1 MERRDYLLGKWVIDP
16 DHACATFAVRHFMI
30 ANVVG
35 LFGKMTGTIYFDPPD
50 IAHLSAEAEIDVT
63 SLSTGNRARDEHLLS
78 PDFLDAAKHT
88 KITFKTTR
96 VEAAG
101 DNRGKVTADLAIRGI
116 TRPVS
121 FQVEWLGPV
130 KSPFSGKSSIG
141 FRGATKINR
150 EDYGI
155 ETNYP
160 MEGGGLVV
168 GREVEITFD
177 VQADLAD

>member
-1 MERRDYLLGKWVIDP
+1 MAKWTIDT
-16 DHACATFAVRHFMI
+16 DHACATFAIRHFMI

-35 LFGKMTGTIYFDPPD
+35 LFGGITGTVTFDPPD
-50 IAHLSAEAEIDVT
+50 IAHLSAEAEIDV
-63 SLSTGNRARDEHLLS
+63 STLASGSKTRDEHLLS
-78 PDFLDAAKHT
+78 PDFFDAAKYP
-88 KITFKTTR
+88 KMIFKTKR
-96 VEAAG
+96 VETKG
-101 DNRGKVTADLAIRGI
+101 DNRGKVFADLTIRGI

-121 FQVEWLGPV
+121 FEVECLGPV

-155 ETNYP
+155 TFDYS

-168 GREVEITFD
+168 GKEVEITFEL
-177 VQADLAD
+177 QADLAG

>member
-1 MERRDYLLGKWVIDP
+1 MAKWIIDP

-35 LFGKMTGTIYFDPPD
+35 LFGGITGVVSFDPSD
-50 IAHLSAEAEIDVT
+50 IARLSAEAEIDVST
-63 SLSTGNRARDEHLLS
+63 LSSANKARDEHLLS
-78 PDFLDAAKHT
+78 PDFFDAAKYPRML
-88 KITFKTTR
+88 FKTKR
-96 VEAAG
+96 VEAIG
-101 DNRGKVTADLAIRGI
+101 KNRAKITADLSIRGI

-121 FQVEWLGPV
+121 FEVECLGPV

-141 FRGATKINR
+141 FRGVAKIDR

-155 ETNYP
+155 AFDHS

-168 GREVEITFD
+168 GKEVEITFEL
-177 VQADLAD
+177 QADHEG

>member
-1 MERRDYLLGKWVIDP
+1 MTKWTIDT

-35 LFGKMTGTIYFDPPD
+35 LFGGVTGTVTFDPPD
-50 IAHLSAEAEIDVT
+50 IAHLSAEAEIDV
-63 SLSTGNRARDEHLLS
+63 STLASGSKARDEHLLS
-78 PDFLDAAKHT
+78 PDFFDAT
-88 KITFKTTR
+88 KYPKIVFKTKS
-96 VEAAG
+96 VEAKG
-101 DNRGKVTADLAIRGI
+101 DNRGKVFADLTIRGI

-121 FQVEWLGPV
+121 FEVECLGPV

-155 ETNYP
+155 TFDYS

-168 GREVEITFD
+168 GKEVEITFEL
-177 VQADLAD
+177 QADLAG